1 MPPRPSK
8 RSGGA
13 AQEGVLPMQQ
23 EVMPTYPAPRA
34 RSDVLVVDGYGITI
48 KVHRGRLTISDGIG
62 LERRERSLLRSSREV
77 RRLVL
82 LGRTGYLTLEAIRWM
97 SDVGIGFCHIDTD
110 GKLIA
115 TSAFVGR
122 DDPRL
127 RRAQA
132 LAPFT
137 RAGFELASKLVYRKI
152 QGQAQVLSSRQ
163 AEGAAVVTGCLGQLE
178 GAESMTDIRRIEAA
192 AAFDYWQ
199 HLAST
204 ELPFDRVSASR
215 IPEHWRTLGQ
225 RGSGLG
231 AGARLATN
239 PGNAIFN
246 YCYAL
251 AEVESCLG
259 LSAIG
264 LDPGLGVLHTD
275 QQARASMALDLMEAI
290 RPEVDAWVLG
300 FLKTGTLRSSDF
312 HETRQGHCRILAPL
326 THVLAETL
334 PIWRRLAAPA
344 AEDVAR
350 AFAREA
356 GIRSHTPLTETLR
369 SKSRRHVGR
378 AHATSV
384 DDGRRKP
391 RPTAISAEAPVVAA
405 RSLVE
410 RCALCGT
417 DLPRASR
424 RKVCDLCLTTSD
436 LLRTEKLRTAGRQAL
451 QRMRR
456 SDDDPA
462 QIVAAKQKRA
472 ASSKDRMLAIRAWE
486 RLNGKVHDWD
496 RYETDVIP
504 VIEAMT
510 VPELVH
516 LTGLSRHYCWQV
528 RAGKKRLHPMH
539 WSRVIDFNL
548 RRVGGR

>member
-1 MPPRPSK
+1 
-8 RSGGA
+8 
-13 AQEGVLPMQQ
+13 
-23 EVMPTYPAPRA
+23 
-34 RSDVLVVDGYGITI
+34 
-48 KVHRGRLTISDGIG
+48 
-62 LERRERSLLRSSREV
+62 
-77 RRLVL
+77 
-82 LGRTGYLTLEAIRWM
+82 
-97 SDVGIGFCHIDTD
+97 
-110 GKLIA
+110 
-115 TSAFVGR
+115 
-122 DDPRL
+122 
-127 RRAQA
+127 
-132 LAPFT
+132 
-137 RAGFELASKLVYRKI
+137 
-152 QGQAQVLSSRQ
+152 VLSSRQ
-163 AEGAAVVTGCLGQLE
+163 AEGAAVVTGCLDQLE

-192 AAFDYWQ
+192 AAVDYWQ
-199 HLAST
+199 RLAPT

-231 AGARLATN
+231 AGGRLATN
-239 PGNAIFN
+239 PGNAILN

-251 AEVESCLG
+251 AEAESRLA
-259 LSAIG
+259 LSAMG

-312 HETRQGHCRILAPL
+312 HETRQGNCRILAPL

-334 PIWRRLAAPA
+334 PIWRRVAAPA

-350 AFAREA
+350 AFARDA

-369 SKSRRHVGR
+369 SKSRRRADR
-378 AHATSV
+378 AHATPV
-384 DDGRRKP
+384 YRGRRE
-391 RPTAISAEAPVVAA
+391 PTPPAISAEAPVVAG
-405 RSLVE
+405 RSLAK
-410 RCALCGT
+410 RCVLCGT

-424 RKVCDLCLTTSD
+424 RKVCDLCLPASD

-451 QRMRR
+451 QHMRGLG
-456 SDDDPA
+456 DDPA
-462 QIVAAKQKRA
+462 QTIAAKQKRA

-496 RYETDVIP
+496 RYETGVIP
-504 VIEAMT
+504 MIEAMT

-539 WSRVIDFNL
+539 WSAVIAFS
-548 RRVGGR
+548 VAKTTIGS